1 MSLVRIAD
9 LYKKKL
15 FNEALRE
22 VELDLV
28 QNDECPYLWL
38 LRGNLLQLSES
49 VSPMPLEEAE
59 KSYLKALE
67 LDPDYIQ
74 AMENLAH
81 FYDIVVPDKKR
92 AHEFARLVQNRVGQ
106 LSKDMAEIMHS

>member
-1 MSLVRIAD
+1 MSLIQIAD

-22 VELDLV
+22 VELDLK
-28 QNDECPYLWL
+28 QKSDCPYLWL
-38 LRGNLLQLSES
+38 LRGNLIQLSDS
-49 VSPMPLEEAE
+49 ASPKPLEEAE
-59 KSYLKALE
+59 KSYLKALK

-81 FYDIVVPDKKR
+81 FYDIVMPDKKR
-92 AHEFARLVQNRVGQ
+92 AHEFANLVQTRVKQIGE
-106 LSKDMAEIMHS
+106 DMVEILHN